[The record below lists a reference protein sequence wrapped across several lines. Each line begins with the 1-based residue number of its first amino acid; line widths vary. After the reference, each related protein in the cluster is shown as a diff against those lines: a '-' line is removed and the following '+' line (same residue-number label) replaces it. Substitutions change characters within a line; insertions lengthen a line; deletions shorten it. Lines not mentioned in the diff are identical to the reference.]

1 MNKFKI
7 QLGKNTSIFYKN
19 LAPVMERLGGVLDAQ
34 GYYVFPSHITESV
47 LNTVF
52 DNSCKRCGG
61 LLEDSTALLN
71 TNASSNDFGND
82 AGQRGTTQSR
92 IGIARM
98 VSCKKCKECGHS
110 FVGE

>member
-7 QLGKNTSIFYKN
+7 QLGKNATVFYKN
-19 LAPVMERLGGVLDAQ
+19 LSPIMERLGGVLDES
-34 GYYVFPSHITESV
+34 GDYVFPSHITESV

-71 TNASSNDFGND
+71 GLVFFGND

-92 IGIARM
+92 IGIAKI

-110 FVGE
+110 FIP

>member
-1 MNKFKI
+1 MSKFKI
-7 QLGKNTSIFYKN
+7 QLGKNATVFYKK
-19 LAPVMERLGGVLDAQ
+19 LSPIMERLGGVLDES

-71 TNASSNDFGND
+71 VLVSSNDFGND

-92 IGIARM
+92 IGTAKI
-98 VSCKKCKECGHS
+98 VPCKKCKECGHS
-110 FVGE
+110 FIQ